1 MRSICNPV
9 AERPIY
15 LSTVKK
21 SKELW
26 KITNI
31 SMNVSAMST
40 TIMSIIMSTIT
51 ATSTTTIIT
60 TTRRRATAD

>member
-9 AERPIY
+9 AHGPMY
-15 LSTVKK
+15 LCTVKN
-21 SKELW
+21 SKGLW
-26 KITNI
+26 KNTNI